1 MRRCFADF
9 QFPCRWVPDMGYGN
23 GFPLFNYYPPL
34 PYYIGAVLSFAVGY
48 LTAAKLLFLIPL
60 IVGTVGFSLLA
71 KQIFKDENTS
81 LLATVLYLFAPYR
94 ALDTYV
100 RGAVAESLAMALAP
114 LMFYFALR
122 LIRAPSKTV
131 FLGLVLSI
139 SSLMLSHNIM
149 TLFFLPLLIGWIILW
164 VILEKQYKK
173 IKLVGLSLLI
183 GVGLSVFFTLPAFI
197 EKDLVTTETLT
208 RFDLNFR
215 VHFTTFPQLF
225 LNPTWGYG
233 ASTYGPDDTMSFQVG
248 WPHWWLVVVS
258 ILTVIYGVWRR
269 RIGGEIWVYI
279 FLATSFLGS
288 VMMTHNKSAFVWE
301 AIPILQF
308 VQFPWRFLSITIL
321 TSSLLGAIFLRYFTG
336 KLQSAI
342 LIGVIF
348 MTFLLN
354 GPFFKP
360 ETYYP
365 NITERDKLSGKM
377 WEEQQKAGVLDY
389 LPKTATQPLEVAPN
403 MPVINGQGEVS
414 GFINKTNRWLLSIN
428 VTTPT
433 VVEVPV
439 FDFPNWRVYINNQL
453 IPHNHDNHLGRI
465 SFILKPGSYQVIG
478 RFEDSPV
485 RKYANLVSLVSLTT
499 LGLLLWKKLKV
510 L

>member
-1 MRRCFADF
+1 MKQILLRYWWLILLVIFSSWIIYPLFSPGYFPHHDDLQVMRIFEMRRCFADF

-131 FLGLVLSI
+131 FLGLVLS
-139 SSLMLSHNIM
+139 
-149 TLFFLPLLIGWIILW
+149 
-164 VILEKQYKK
+164 
-173 IKLVGLSLLI
+173 LLI

-233 ASTYGPDDTMSFQVG
+233 ASTYGPDDTTSFQVG

-288 VMMTHNKSAFVWE
+288 VKMTHN
-301 AIPILQF
+301 
-308 VQFPWRFLSITIL
+308 
-321 TSSLLGAIFLRYFTG
+321 
-336 KLQSAI
+336 
-342 LIGVIF
+342 
-348 MTFLLN
+348 
-354 GPFFKP
+354 
-360 ETYYP
+360 
-365 NITERDKLSGKM
+365 
-377 WEEQQKAGVLDY
+377 
-389 LPKTATQPLEVAPN
+389 
-403 MPVINGQGEVS
+403 
-414 GFINKTNRWLLSIN
+414 
-428 VTTPT
+428 
-433 VVEVPV
+433 
-439 FDFPNWRVYINNQL
+439 
-453 IPHNHDNHLGRI
+453 
-465 SFILKPGSYQVIG
+465 
-478 RFEDSPV
+478 
-485 RKYANLVSLVSLTT
+485 
-499 LGLLLWKKLKV
+499 
-510 L
+510 